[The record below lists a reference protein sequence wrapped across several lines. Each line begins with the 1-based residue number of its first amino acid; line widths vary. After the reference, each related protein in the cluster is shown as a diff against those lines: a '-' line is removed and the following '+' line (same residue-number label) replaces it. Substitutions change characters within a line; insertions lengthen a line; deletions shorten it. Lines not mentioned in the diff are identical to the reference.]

1 MNQCLKNNL
10 APPRTSGYKCLS
22 FATETQRRG
31 EHEFRVSVSLCLCGP
46 LPCSL
51 WRGESEFHSWAPD
64 SAFLSAD
71 LGARAAV
78 TLCSQI
84 SSMIRGSKRMRWHA
98 SCTTLVEL
106 GGQHPKSGADSEAV
120 GDFEDEL
127 WLMQNK
133 GGQVHRGVSSRQ
145 LLPTRYGFSYL

>member
-1 MNQCLKNNL
+1 MNQCLKNSL

-31 EHEFRVSVSLCLCGP
+31 KHEFRVSVSLCLRGP

-78 TLCSQI
+78 TLCSQL

>member
-1 MNQCLKNNL
+1 
-10 APPRTSGYKCLS
+10 
-22 FATETQRRG
+22 
-31 EHEFRVSVSLCLCGP
+31 
-46 LPCSL
+46 
-51 WRGESEFHSWAPD
+51 
-64 SAFLSAD
+64 
-71 LGARAAV
+71 
-78 TLCSQI
+78 
-84 SSMIRGSKRMRWHA
+84 MIRGSKRMRWHA

>member
-1 MNQCLKNNL
+1 MNQCLKNSL

-22 FATETQRRG
+22 FATRHRDAENTNSG
-31 EHEFRVSVSLCLCGP
+31 SPCLRGP

-78 TLCSQI
+78 TLRSQI

-98 SCTTLVEL
+98 SCVTLVEL

-133 GGQVHRGVSSRQ
+133 RGQVHRGVSSRQ